1 MQGDVLCAE
10 ALHQIL
16 VTREG
21 QSRLLAAFIHRVV
34 PLYQTV
40 STLRTPRSNKTSW
53 LATWR
58 DRNIFLHRT
67 HVGMAVQVCNGLIPP
82 LVPPPPPPP
91 PRTNICVPLAVALH
105 MLAWQCTFV
114 PTQCPAPKA
123 LPCPSQH
130 IHTPCTCSALLFVIA
145 GAPHW
150 FLRHLAQCFLVS

>member
-1 MQGDVLCAE
+1 MLCAE

-67 HVGMAVQVCNGLIPP
+67 HVGMAVQVCDGLPCAP
-82 LVPPPPPPP
+82 LPPPPPPP
-91 PRTNICVPLAVALH
+91 KKYTHLWVFH
-105 MLAWQCTFV
+105 
-114 PTQCPAPKA
+114 
-123 LPCPSQH
+123 
-130 IHTPCTCSALLFVIA
+130 CTC
-145 GAPHW
+145 
-150 FLRHLAQCFLVS
+150 